1 MSRARADDLWAYN
14 GLRAVLLE
22 NHDLR
27 LVVLPEAGG
36 KLHALEDR
44 ANRREWL
51 WRNPR
56 ISPGRADIGSS
67 FDNHWSGGA
76 DAFFPTCYPCS
87 VNGLSIP
94 DSGEWWSV
102 PWTHAVHEDADGVTL
117 TLKAGGR
124 VYPVQ
129 ARRTFTLGHR
139 DRHVRLGF
147 FVRNVGHERLP
158 FLLGFH
164 PALEL
169 RAGGRI
175 HLPAGTAQVDETSG
189 GTMGAL
195 GQRYLWPHLPL
206 PDGGGADMGIVR
218 PKEAGQFAGH
228 FLFPDGGRAH
238 WAVTDPEGGPGLGL
252 AASEEFTGLWLWQ
265 VYGGWRGYHHVALEP
280 WTGHPITLSQAV
292 EAGTAGWI
300 EPGAEFTASVTL
312 TCFDGIDEVTDISED
327 GQVQGSAVR
336 SVD

>member
-1 MSRARADDLWAYN
+1 MSHARADDLWSYN

-22 NHDLR
+22 NDDLR
-27 LVVLPEAGG
+27 LMVLPEAGA
-36 KLHALEDR
+36 KLHSLEDR
-44 ANRREWL
+44 ATRREWL

-56 ISPGRADIGSS
+56 IAPERAGIGSS

-87 VNGLSIP
+87 VGDLVIP

-102 PWTHAVHEDADGVTL
+102 PWRHAVDESPDGVTL
-117 TLKAGGR
+117 TLRADGR

-129 ARRTFTLGHR
+129 ALRTFTLGHR

-147 FVRNVGHERLP
+147 SVRNVGHERLP

-175 HLPAGTAQVDETSG
+175 HLPSGTAQVDETSG
-189 GTMGAL
+189 GSMGSV
-195 GQRYLWPHLPL
+195 GQRYSWPHLEL
-206 PDGGGADMGIVR
+206 PDGGAADMDVVR
-218 PKEAGQFAGH
+218 PKAAGQYAGH
-228 FLFPDGGRAH
+228 FLFPDSRRAQ
-238 WAVTDPEGGPGLGL
+238 WAVTDPGGGAGLGL

-292 EAGTAGWI
+292 EAGTALWL
-300 EPGAEFTASVTL
+300 EPEAEFTASITL
-312 TCFDGIDEVTDISED
+312 TCFDGLYEVTDVSED
-327 GQVQGSAVR
+327 GRVHGSV
-336 SVD
+336 VPIID